1 MQEVTFGIAIL
12 LTSGLLAAKLA
23 QLVRLP
29 SVTGFILAG
38 LALGP
43 SGLGLITMETM
54 GHRLDHFTQIAL
66 MLIAFGIG
74 EHIEL
79 RRLGDVARDVGYI
92 SVIQA
97 LGAFVMV
104 LAGVLLATWLLG
116 DPEAMPHERIVL
128 ALLLGAVAVATA
140 PAAILHV
147 VRELG
152 ARGPLTATL
161 MAVVA
166 VDDGIAII
174 IFGMAMSAAH
184 QLVGQEVGLA
194 HAVLASLYEI
204 VFSMVMGVATGLL
217 IDLVLHKL
225 HRRGEMLTAGLALLL
240 LCGETTRMLGLSPLL
255 AGMMAGFII
264 INRAERDVRLF
275 RALNAFEPPIYV
287 LFFTLAGA
295 HLDLSAL
302 RLAGWI
308 GLVYFV
314 ARIIGKYFGT
324 WLGGRLSGAPAMVRN
339 YLGLAL
345 IPQAGV
351 AIGLVFMI
359 SSDAR
364 LAAWTTVIT
373 PVVLAGVVL
382 SELGGPLLVRVTLER
397 AGETEQDQAHP
408 ECGGLRGRACETWLR
423 GPDGVRLAP
432 WSWEPLHP
440 PAHPESVVVFGACHA
455 ATTRGLARIATILAH
470 HYHALPM
477 SVRILPRSE
486 RGRLG
491 EEELAALFLPEQ
503 DEARGLG
510 YPLLTEVIYD
520 SPASG
525 LVSAVEYNDARAVV
539 LGYPLGRNPLAFQKV
554 LDKVAANI
562 LCPLV
567 AVRFVG
573 TLSFD
578 RLLVPFL
585 AAGEPDEMLP
595 VLEALATAGQPEITF
610 LYLLHADCS
619 REELRG
625 AEEYMQQWLELHL
638 VDVKTAYRVEAAES
652 RLESILEGAANH
664 DLIIMT
670 AARRRRFGRLL
681 FGALANSV
689 VHNCR
694 RPVFVVYTPPGA
706 DGAGMVR
713 QAA

>member
-1 MQEVTFGIAIL
+1 MPMQEVTFGIAIL
-12 LTSGLLAAKLA
+12 LAAGLLFAKLA
-23 QLVRLP
+23 QLLRLP

-38 LALGP
+38 LVLGP

-97 LGAFVMV
+97 LGAFVLVM
-104 LAGVLLATWLLG
+104 AGVLLASWLLG
-116 DPEAMPHERIVL
+116 DPETVPHEHLVL

-166 VDDGIAII
+166 VDDGIAIV
-174 IFGMAMSAAH
+174 IFGMAMSTAH

-204 VFSMVMGVATGLL
+204 VFSLVMGVATGLL

-240 LCGETTRMLGLSPLL
+240 LCGESTRMLGLSPLL
-255 AGMMAGFII
+255 AGMMAGFTI

-295 HLDLSAL
+295 HLDLAAL

-308 GLVYFV
+308 GLIYFV
-314 ARIIGKYFGT
+314 ARIIGKYGGT
-324 WLGGRLSGAPAMVRN
+324 WLGGLLSGAPPVVRN

-345 IPQAGV
+345 VPQAGV

-359 SSDAR
+359 TSDAL
-364 LAAWTTVIT
+364 LAGWTTIIT

-382 SELGGPLLVRVTLER
+382 SELGGPLLVHLTLDR
-397 AGETEQDQAHP
+397 AGETEQRAADP
-408 ECGGLRGRACETWLR
+408 ECGGLRGRACERWLR

-432 WSWEPLHP
+432 WPWEPLHP
-440 PAHPESVVVFGACHA
+440 PANPESVVVFGACHS
-455 ATTRGLARIATILAH
+455 ATARGLARIATILAH

-486 RGRLG
+486 RGRMS
-491 EEELAALFLPEQ
+491 EEERVSLFLPEE

-554 LDKVAANI
+554 LDRVAANV

-573 TLSFD
+573 TLAFD

-585 AAGEPDEMLP
+585 DPREVDEMLP
-595 VLEALATAGQPEITF
+595 MLEALATAGQPEITF

-619 REELRG
+619 RGELRT
-625 AEEYMQQWLELHL
+625 AEEYMREWLELHL
-638 VDVKTAYRVEAAES
+638 VDVKTDCRVEAAES
-652 RLESILEGAANH
+652 RLESILEGAKSH

-670 AARRRRFGRLL
+670 AARRRRFKRLI

-694 RPVFVVYTPPGA
+694 RPVFVVYTPQQVGPGET
-706 DGAGMVR
+706 G
-713 QAA
+713 

>member
-12 LTSGLLAAKLA
+12 LASGLLFAKLA

-38 LALGP
+38 LVLGP
-43 SGLGLITMETM
+43 SGLGLITMATM

-79 RRLGDVARDVGYI
+79 RRLGAIARDVGYI
-92 SVIQA
+92 SVVQA

-104 LAGVLLATWLLG
+104 VAAVLCTTWLLG
-116 DPEAMPHERIVL
+116 DPGQFRERLVL
-128 ALLLGAVAVATA
+128 SLLLGAVAVATA

-147 VRELG
+147 VREQG

-184 QLVGQEVGLA
+184 QLVGQQAGLV
-194 HAVLASLYEI
+194 HAVLASVYEI
-204 VFSMVMGVATGLL
+204 VFSLLMGVATGLL
-217 IDLVLHKL
+217 IDIVLHRL
-225 HRRGEMLTAGLALLL
+225 HRRGEMLTGGLALLL
-240 LCGETTRMLGLSPLL
+240 LCGETTRLLGLSPLL
-255 AGMMAGFII
+255 AGMMAGFVI

-295 HLDLSAL
+295 HLDLAAL
-302 RLAGWI
+302 RLAGWV

-314 ARIIGKYFGT
+314 ARILGKYGGT
-324 WLGGRLSGAPAMVRN
+324 WLGAILSGAPAMVRN

-345 IPQAGV
+345 VPQAGV

-359 SSDAR
+359 SSDPR
-364 LAAWTTVIT
+364 IAAWTTGVMM
-373 PVVLAGVVL
+373 VVQAGVVL
-382 SELGGPLLVRVTLER
+382 SELGGPLLVHLTLDR
-397 AGETEQDQAHP
+397 AGETEERQGHP
-408 ECGGLRGRACETWLR
+408 QCGELRGRACDSWLR
-423 GPDGVRLAP
+423 GPQGVRLAP
-432 WSWEPLHP
+432 WSREPLHP

-455 ATTRGLARIATILAH
+455 ATARGLARVATILAH

-477 SVRILPRSE
+477 SVRILDRSE
-486 RGRLG
+486 RGRKS
-491 EEELAALFLPEQ
+491 EEELAAMFLPEI

-510 YPLLTEVIYD
+510 YPLLTEAIHD
-520 SPASG
+520 SLASG

-539 LGYPLGRNPLAFQKV
+539 LAYPLGRNPLAFQKV
-554 LDKVAANI
+554 LDEVAANI

-567 AVRFVG
+567 AVRFAG
-573 TLSFD
+573 TLSCD

-585 AAGEPDEMLP
+585 VAGELDELLP
-595 VLEALATAGQPEITF
+595 VLEALATAVQPEITF
-610 LYLLHADCS
+610 LHLLHADCS
-619 REELRG
+619 RREIRTAGEQLR
-625 AEEYMQQWLELHL
+625 QWLDLHL
-638 VDVKTAYRVEAAES
+638 VDVRTDFRVEAAES
-652 RLESILEGAANH
+652 RLESILDSARTHN
-664 DLIIMT
+664 LVIMT
-670 AARRRRFGRLL
+670 AARRRRFRRLI
-681 FGALANSV
+681 FGSLANSV
-689 VHNCR
+689 VHYCR
-694 RPVFVVYTPPGA
+694 FPVFVVYSQDRSRLDGMGREGA
-706 DGAGMVR
+706 
-713 QAA
+713 

>member
-12 LTSGLLAAKLA
+12 LAGGLLSAKLV

-38 LALGP
+38 LVLGP

-104 LAGVLLATWLLG
+104 VAGVLVTTWLLG
-116 DPEAMPHERIVL
+116 DPALPRQRLVL

-184 QLVGQEVGLA
+184 QLVGRDVVLA
-194 HAVLASLYEI
+194 HAVLASVYEI
-204 VFSMVMGVATGLL
+204 VFSLVIGVATGLV
-217 IDLVLHKL
+217 IDIVLHRL
-225 HRRGEMLTAGLALLL
+225 HRRGEMLTGGLALLL
-240 LCGETTRMLGLSPLL
+240 LCGETTRMLNLSPLL
-255 AGMMAGFII
+255 AGMMAGFVI

-295 HLDLSAL
+295 HLDLAAL
-302 RLAGWI
+302 RLAGWV

-314 ARIIGKYFGT
+314 ARIVGKYGGT
-324 WLGGRLSGAPAMVRN
+324 WLGGLLSGAPAMVRN
-339 YLGLAL
+339 SLGLAL
-345 IPQAGV
+345 VPQAGV

-359 SSDAR
+359 GSDPR

-382 SELGGPLLVRVTLER
+382 SELGGPLLVHLTLER
-397 AGETEQDQAHP
+397 AGETAQRQGHP
-408 ECGGLRGRACETWLR
+408 ECGELRGRACDSWLR
-423 GPDGVRLAP
+423 GPAGVRLAP
-432 WSWEPLHP
+432 WSREPLHP

-455 ATTRGLARIATILAH
+455 STVRGLARVATILAH

-477 SVRILPRSE
+477 SVRILDSSE
-486 RGRLG
+486 RGRKSR
-491 EEELAALFLPEQ
+491 EELAAMFLPEI

-554 LDKVAANI
+554 LDKVAANV

-585 AAGEPDEMLP
+585 APGEPDELLP

-610 LYLLHADCS
+610 LHLLHADCS
-619 REELRG
+619 RREIRA
-625 AEEYMQQWLELHL
+625 AEERIRQWLDLHL
-638 VDVKTAYRVEAAES
+638 VDARTDYRVEAAES
-652 RLESILEGAANH
+652 RLEAILESGRSH
-664 DLIIMT
+664 DLVIMT
-670 AARRRRFGRLL
+670 AARRRRFRRLI

-689 VHNCR
+689 VRNCR
-694 RPVFVVYTPPGA
+694 TPVFVVYTPDRA
-706 DGAGMVR
+706 RLEGAGRVG
-713 QAA
+713 A